1 MTSRALSFNSTNVRY
16 GAAIAWQRIAL
27 AVASAF
33 APERAVERAARLFAT
48 PPRFPHTPREVELL
62 RTGRGF
68 VVNVG
73 LRRIAAWRFGSADAP
88 AVVFS
93 HGWGGRGA
101 QFRHFVPALV
111 DAGYQAIV
119 FDHEGHGHSEGTEA
133 TIIHFARAIES
144 LVAKLEG
151 EGVRVAGLVGHS
163 LGAAA
168 VGAYLNASG
177 RDIRSVLIAPPIS
190 IERYSSHF
198 ARRLGIPERIRRAMQ
213 ESWERRLGRRWQ
225 EFELPHSVAR
235 VAAPALVIHDAEDR
249 DVPFAAGAA
258 LARAWRGAW
267 LVRTEGLGH
276 TGILRDAAV
285 VRDTLDFLADRVRF
299 PAPPRAGERSPYLE
313 PAPIA

>member
-1 MTSRALSFNSTNVRY
+1 MTARSLALNSTNVRY
-16 GAAIAWQRIAL
+16 GLTIAWERIAL
-27 AVASAF
+27 AIASAF
-33 APERAVERAARLFAT
+33 APQRAVERAAKLFAT
-48 PPRFPHTPREVELL
+48 PPRFPHTAREVELL
-62 RTGRGF
+62 RTGRGL

-73 LRRIAAWRFGSADAP
+73 LRRIAAWRFGAASAP
-88 AVVFS
+88 AIVFS

-111 DAGYQAIV
+111 ASGYQAVV

-133 TIIHFARAIES
+133 TIIHFARAIEAV
-144 LVAKLEG
+144 VATLER
-151 EGVRVAGLVGHS
+151 EKVPVAGLVGHS

-177 RDIRSVLIAPPIS
+177 RELRSVLVAPPIS

-198 ARRLGIPERIRRAMQ
+198 ARRLGIPERIRSAMQ

-225 EFELPHSVAR
+225 EFELPHSVAK
-235 VAAPALVIHDAEDR
+235 VAAPALVIHDAGDA

-258 LARAWRGAW
+258 LARAWRGAR

-276 TGILRDAAV
+276 TGILRDADV

-299 PAPPRAGERSPYLE
+299 PAPPREGERSPYRE